1 MCARFICT
9 EVNAV
14 YRRVNMAE
22 PSRLGVRIKTFRTRA
37 GLTQVELAKLSGV
50 PRQTIGFVETGIQKS
65 LSLENAM
72 KLARALNITVDYL
85 AGSMEEECAA
95 ATV

>member
-1 MCARFICT
+1 MLTRFIGG
-9 EVNAV
+9 VS
-14 YRRVNMAE
+14 MPE
-22 PSRLGVRIKTFRTRA
+22 PTKLGVRIKTFRTRA
-37 GLTQVELAKLSGV
+37 GLTQDELARRSGV

-65 LSLENAM
+65 LSLENAI
-72 KLARALNITVDYL
+72 KLAKALNITVDYL